1 MGEHWCGLFQWQAA
15 MVFSPWQDC
24 QRRVLALARQPTTGR
39 SFDLSGLKGVLVL
52 SLRYAPENVA
62 GIEVVAAYFEPGKS
76 KWKFPIRGQ
85 TI

>member
-24 QRRVLALARQPTTGR
+24 QRRV
-39 SFDLSGLKGVLVL
+39 
-52 SLRYAPENVA
+52 PENVA